1 MISLPLEYE
10 LQVVRL
16 KRYLDKYPETASE
29 LAIQHY
35 EDFLAL
41 AIEHRKLKAQLKSMP
56 MTCITADKLP
66 KA

>member
-1 MISLPLEYE
+1 MISLPLESE

-16 KRYLDKYPETASE
+16 KRYLDKYPDTAIE

-41 AIEHRKLKAQLKSMP
+41 AIEHRKLKAKLKSD
-56 MTCITADKLP
+56 TFTADSLSNVQ
-66 KA
+66 A

>member
-1 MISLPLEYE
+1 MISLPLESE

-16 KRYLDKYPETASE
+16 QRYLDKYPDTAIE

-41 AIEHRKLKAQLKSMP
+41 AIEHRKLKAQLKSE
-56 MTCITADKLP
+56 AVAVDSLSN
-66 KA
+66 AQA

>member
-1 MISLPLEYE
+1 MISLPLESE

-16 KRYLDKYPETASE
+16 KRYLDKYPETAIE

-41 AIEHRKLKAQLKSMP
+41 ANEHRKLKAKLKSD
-56 MTCITADKLP
+56 AVNL
-66 KA
+66 ASLSNAQG

>member
-1 MISLPLEYE
+1 MISLPLESE

-16 KRYLDKYPETASE
+16 KRYLDKYPETAIE

-41 AIEHRKLKAQLKSMP
+41 AIEHRQLQAELKIAAVNTAKNKLMSQ
-56 MTCITADKLP
+56 
-66 KA
+66 

>member
-1 MISLPLEYE
+1 MISLPLESE

-16 KRYLDKYPETASE
+16 KRYLDKYPEAAME

-41 AIEHRKLKAQLKSMP
+41 AIEHRKLKAQLESNP
-56 MTCITADKLP
+56 VTANSVSNAKV
-66 KA
+66 

>member
-1 MISLPLEYE
+1 MIPLPLESE

-16 KRYLDKYPETASE
+16 KRYLDKYPEAANE

-41 AIEHRKLKAQLKSMP
+41 AIEYKKLKAELKSTP
-56 MTCITADKLP
+56 ISVKH
-66 KA
+66 